1 MSQKHSKP
9 TRRQAVGADQP
20 TAVWRMV
27 ALSLTALVLL
37 LVLRSSQP
45 APEPPLLVPE
55 PAEPLPTVQVLAPLE
70 VPAEDREAQ
79 VMPWAQKL
87 KDCTVTYYD
96 VCLECCGKTDGITFS
111 GALAVPYE
119 TCAVD
124 PDVIPLGSTVVV
136 DYGDGLLLHYRAEDV
151 GGMVKGAHV
160 DICVA
165 SHEEAVELGTRM
177 ATVYWTPPA

>member
-1 MSQKHSKP
+1 M
-9 TRRQAVGADQP
+9 RRALALKAAVLA
-20 TAVWRMV
+20 A
-27 ALSLTALVLL
+27 LL
-37 LVLRSSQP
+37 LP
-45 APEPPLLVPE
+45 ACLCAEAVN
-55 PAEPLPTVQVLAPLE
+55 AEPSILPEETPEIIRQKRHP
-70 VPAEDREAQ
+70 VPPEEDREAQ
-79 VMPWAQKL
+79 LLPWANKL
-87 KDCTVTYYD
+87 EGCAVTYYD
-96 VCLECCGKTDGITFS
+96 ICEACCGKADGITYS
-111 GALAVPYE
+111 GTPAVPYE